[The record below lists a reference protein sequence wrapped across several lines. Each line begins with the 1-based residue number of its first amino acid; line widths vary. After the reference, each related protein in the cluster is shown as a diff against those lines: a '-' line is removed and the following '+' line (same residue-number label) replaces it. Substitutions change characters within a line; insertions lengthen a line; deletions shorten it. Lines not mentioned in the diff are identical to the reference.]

1 MCSNNKENNLLF
13 KVLNNKLCL
22 SNLNSPNRHSWTED
36 LVNQI
41 KNMSIDDILKNKD
54 SEKNGRK

>member
-22 SNLNSPNRHSWTED
+22 SNLNYPNRYSWTED

-41 KNMSIDDILKNKD
+41 KNMSIDDILKN
-54 SEKNGRK
+54 